1 MDKDGDF
8 IDKVGD
14 FMDKDGDFMDKRG
27 DLVNRIRAPLAGWE
41 YYTEFRAHPSPHR
54 QACGLLGVRLRA
66 RG

>member
-1 MDKDGDF
+1 
-8 IDKVGD
+8 
-14 FMDKDGDFMDKRG
+14 MDKDGDFMDKRG

-54 QACGLLGVRLRA
+54 QAYGLLGVRLRA

>member
-8 IDKVGD
+8 IDKDGD
-14 FMDKDGDFMDKRG
+14 FMDKNGDFMDKRG

-54 QACGLLGVRLRA
+54 QAYGLLGVRLRA